1 MVVSYFSCL
10 RPFLPLAS
18 SETMRRSANA
28 ANGSEFELALSGY
41 LLTSTTP
48 AGGQLDR

>member
-1 MVVSYFSCL
+1 MVVSSYFSCL
-10 RPFLPLAS
+10 RPSPS